1 MIENKKKIKNG
12 ALEFEKYSDW
22 KEYIE
27 KTFEAIIDNE
37 DAYRFMIRRLR
48 NKESYKELI
57 TSAVIPIEIGMLTV
71 FYSTG
76 IDISKIGTILP
87 ILVSVIFLLIIVV
100 VNYLDCKEEINFI
113 LDFNEIVFPSISHLK
128 SISYHQA
135 S

>member
-1 MIENKKKIKNG
+1 
-12 ALEFEKYSDW
+12 
-22 KEYIE
+22 
-27 KTFEAIIDNE
+27 
-37 DAYRFMIRRLR
+37 MIRRLR

-57 TSAVIPIEIGMLTV
+57 TSAVIPIEIGMFTV

-76 IDISKIGTILP
+76 IGISKIGTILP
-87 ILVSVIFLLIIVV
+87 ILVSAIFLLIIVV

>member
-1 MIENKKKIKNG
+1 
-12 ALEFEKYSDW
+12 
-22 KEYIE
+22 
-27 KTFEAIIDNE
+27 TFEAIIDNE

-87 ILVSVIFLLIIVV
+87 ILVSAIFLLIIVV

>member
-1 MIENKKKIKNG
+1 M
-12 ALEFEKYSDW
+12 EFEKYSDW

-87 ILVSVIFLLIIVV
+87 ILVSAIFLLIIVV

>member
-1 MIENKKKIKNG
+1 M
-12 ALEFEKYSDW
+12 F
-22 KEYIE
+22 
-27 KTFEAIIDNE
+27 
-37 DAYRFMIRRLR
+37 
-48 NKESYKELI
+48 
-57 TSAVIPIEIGMLTV
+57 TV

-76 IDISKIGTILP
+76 IGISKIGTILP
-87 ILVSVIFLLIIVV
+87 ILVSAIFLLIIVV